1 MYEIWFFLSRSCL
14 ASIALWLSEA
24 GFETLDALRVS
35 VRSIVCVTNMMS
47 YDSALAGSQNVCKP
61 YQSIKKTRVPNSAKA
76 SSAFVAY
83 IQSPCDC
90 FENPVPTESLLVA
103 VPWES

>member
-14 ASIALWLSEA
+14 ASIALWFSEA
-24 GFETLDALRVS
+24 GFETLDDALRVS

-76 SSAFVAY
+76 SYWWNSRN
-83 IQSPCDC
+83 Q
-90 FENPVPTESLLVA
+90 
-103 VPWES
+103 

>member
-35 VRSIVCVTNMMS
+35 VRSIVCVTSMMS
-47 YDSALAGSQNVCKP
+47 YDIKVSRKRACQIRPRPRLLLWHIFNHLATVLKPGAHGKPIGCIALGKLGH
-61 YQSIKKTRVPNSAKA
+61 R
-76 SSAFVAY
+76 F
-83 IQSPCDC
+83 
-90 FENPVPTESLLVA
+90 
-103 VPWES
+103 